1 MTTAA
6 LLALSRLIDRVTAF
20 FGRHVKWAIFVAILV
35 SAGNAIS
42 RKAFDLSSNA
52 WLELQWLLF
61 GAAFMLAAAYT
72 LQQNAHVRIDVVSA
86 RLSKRTRDVIE
97 LLGHLLILAPV
108 CLILLWLSWPYFR
121 DSFLEGEISS
131 NAGGLPVWPAKF
143 LIFAGV
149 LLLCLQMVSEVI
161 KRSMVLAGRIED
173 PAAVPV
179 HGHAPSATS
188 PGGAHPE

>member
-1 MTTAA
+1 MTTA
-6 LLALSRLIDRVTAF
+6 LLAFSRFIDRVTAF
-20 FGRHVKWAIFVAILV
+20 IGRYVKWAILAAILV

-72 LQQNAHVRIDVVSA
+72 LQQNAHVRIDVVSG
-86 RLSKRTRDVIE
+86 RLSKRTRDVID

-108 CLILLWLSWPYFR
+108 SLILLWLSWPYFQ
-121 DSFLEGEISS
+121 DSFLQGEISS

-143 LIFAGV
+143 LIFAGM

-161 KRSMVLAGRIED
+161 KRCMVLAGHIDD
-173 PAAVPV
+173 PAPVPF
-179 HGHAPSATS
+179 HGHAPPVPS
-188 PGGAHPE
+188 PGGARPE

>member
-1 MTTAA
+1 MTNA
-6 LLALSRLIDRVTAF
+6 LLALSRLIDTLTAF
-20 FGRHVKWAIFVAILV
+20 FGRNVKWAILAAIV
-35 SAGNAIS
+35 ISAGNAIL

-72 LQQNAHVRIDVVSA
+72 LQKNAHIRIDVVSA

-97 LLGHLLILAPV
+97 LAGHLLILAPTSLV
-108 CLILLWLSWPYFR
+108 LLWLSWPYFHE
-121 DSFLEGEISS
+121 SLVQGEISS

-161 KRSMVLAGRIED
+161 KRSAVLAGRLAD
-173 PAAVPV
+173 PAVEPL
-179 HGHAPSATS
+179 HGHAPEDTS
-188 PGGAHPE
+188 RGGTHPE